1 MSALKVKYHIDQ
13 HDEDGN
19 PLEKGIYLDFGHTSI
34 RVAGTLRELGQFAA
48 SITQIY
54 REVDSFKLLE

>member
-1 MSALKVKYHIDQ
+1 MSALRVKYHIDQ

-34 RVAGTLRELGQFAA
+34 RVAGTLSELGQFAS
-48 SITQIY
+48 SIAQIR
-54 REVDSFKLLE
+54 REVDKFELLE

>member
-54 REVDSFKLLE
+54 REVDRFKLLE

>member
-1 MSALKVKYHIDQ
+1 MSAVKIKYHIDQ

-34 RVAGTLRELGQFAA
+34 RVAGTLRELGQFVA
-48 SITQIY
+48 SVTQLD
-54 REVDSFKLLE
+54 REVDKFELLD